1 MVRILIFLIFIN
13 LLFNNVSN
21 CQVFK
26 TTGGE
31 LSDFHKIEKADSFA
45 IEVKGLSKQINQNF
59 GLAKVCINLT
69 HERVSDLKV
78 ELLSPDGT
86 KIWLTN
92 RNGGVDGKNYINT
105 CFRSNGL

>member
-1 MVRILIFLIFIN
+1 MSRKFLLVFIFNSFFIY
-13 LLFNNVSN
+13 STHA
-21 CQVFK
+21 QVFK
-26 TTGGE
+26 TIGKSIG
-31 LSDFHKIEKADSFA
+31 DFNTVEKADSFA
-45 IEVKGLSKQINQNF
+45 LEVKGLPKQIDQKF

-92 RNGGVDGKNYINT
+92 RNGGVDGKSRRY
-105 CFRSNGL
+105 F